1 MTKVKLISNP
11 IAFLD
16 DLRSLSPF
24 EIQQNISLQPAS
36 SHDDLDFNV
45 YFDDYYLGNI
55 QLFNRPSLK
64 LLVWQ
69 DFNPLRHAKFLSF
82 EHSDNYAFM
91 KKKQSFGIGTIAHV
105 DALCKA
111 YSLHKEFNCYRV
123 ASDSPSEGRQIQLR
137 KMGLHPSPTPFEVYL
152 EKSVDYANEKGF
164 CYVAKCF

>member
-1 MTKVKLISNP
+1 VKLISNP

-36 SHDDLDFNV
+36 FHDDMDFNV
-45 YFDDYYLGNI
+45 YFDDYYLGDV
-55 QLFNRPSLK
+55 QLFNKSSSQ

-82 EHSDNYAFM
+82 EHSDDYAFM
-91 KKKQSFGIGTIAHV
+91 KQKQSFGIGTVAHV

-111 YSLHKEFNCYRV
+111 YSLHKEFNRYCV
-123 ASDSPSEGRQIQLR
+123 TSDSPSEGRQIQLR
-137 KMGLHPSPTPFEVYL
+137 KMGLTPTPLPFLAYL
-152 EKSVDYANEKGF
+152 EKSIDYANAKGF
-164 CYVAKCF
+164 CYVGKCF